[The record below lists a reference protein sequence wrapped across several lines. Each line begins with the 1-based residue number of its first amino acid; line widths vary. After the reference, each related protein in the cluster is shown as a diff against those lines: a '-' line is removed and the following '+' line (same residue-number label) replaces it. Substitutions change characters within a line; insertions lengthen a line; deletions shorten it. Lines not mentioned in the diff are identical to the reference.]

1 MSKNT
6 RFLFSTLLLSVLVFA
21 LICFFSPS
29 PSRDYIYHCA
39 ELSSSGE
46 VIGRCELSFTAA
58 IQEHHHQRDQFSLES
73 IEIPGVS
80 ILDTFPTCSIWEAEG
95 HWWVSLPAADRNTA
109 RTYTLDIAI
118 STDGTLC
125 LIRYSNRRFVGSTSG
140 DFDPEQVLPIFSER
154 LEDFF
159 TYRDPFS

>member
-1 MSKNT
+1 MKT
-6 RFLFSTLLLSVLVFA
+6 KTKITLLLSFCLLAFT
-21 LICFFSPS
+21 LFWFLSPA
-29 PSRDYIYHCA
+29 PSRGYVYRCA

-46 VIGRCELSFTAA
+46 VIGQCELSFSAA
-58 IQEHHHQRDQFSLES
+58 IEEHPRQRAQFSLES
-73 IEIPGVS
+73 IEIPGES
-80 ILDTFPTCSIWEAEG
+80 ILDTFPTCSIWEAED

-109 RTYTLDIAI
+109 RTTTLDIAI
-118 STDGTLC
+118 STDGTFC
-125 LIRYSNRRFVGSTSG
+125 LIRYGNRRFVGSLSG